1 VKVLVVEDEQGLR
14 EGLARGLEAE
24 GFVVQSAANGV
35 DGLWM
40 AQEFDPAVVVLDIML
55 PGLSGYEVCRRL
67 RQSGS
72 HVPILM
78 LTAKD
83 GEYDE
88 ADALDL
94 GADDF
99 LSKPFSYVVLLA
111 HLRALLRRAPSD
123 RAPELRVG
131 DLRLDPAT
139 RRCFRGSQEVALT
152 PREFALAEL
161 LARRQGQVVSRQD
174 IVEQVWNADVG
185 MDSNV
190 VDVYIGYLR
199 RKPEG
204 TPLSGVEWQSAM
216 YAEGLSPEVRLK
228 ALTIEGRLP
237 FVIEASGS
245 ETHLTTGFD
254 PEPRARRVFAFPR
267 PETLARVLRDA
278 EADPDS
284 PTWRAKVNRMPAL
297 ITTGLRPAQI
307 EAVTGIERSLAE
319 QRFDRSLVQMAT
331 GAGKTFTAVTSSY
344 RLLKHGGFRRVLFL
358 VDRNNLGDQT
368 LREFQNYATPDD
380 GRRFTE
386 LYNVDKLTGA
396 GMVGSSH
403 VVISTIQ
410 RVYAA
415 LRGQQVADVDDP
427 NVDDFTPDAPVEV
440 VYNAQMPPEAFDL
453 VIVDEAHRSIYGVW
467 RGVLEYFD
475 AHVVGLTATPVKQT
489 FGFFQQ
495 NLVSE
500 YTYAQSVADNVNV
513 DFDVYRIQT
522 QITDRGSTVDAGTI
536 LPVRDRRTRRER
548 YETLDDDLS
557 YTATQL
563 DRAVTSRSQI
573 RLVLET
579 FRDRLFTE
587 IFPGRSTVP
596 KTLIF
601 AKDDN
606 HAEEVLTL
614 AREVFGKGNDFAA
627 KITYSFRDPKSLLQQ
642 FRTSPSLRIAV
653 TVDMI
658 ATGTDVK
665 PLECVFFLR
674 DVRSASYFEQM
685 KGRGARTIS
694 NADFQSVTPDAE
706 TKTRFVLI
714 DAIGV
719 TEHDYV
725 DARPLERAKGIS
737 LKKLLDKAAS
747 LTLTEDQT
755 ATLASR
761 LAKLELQL
769 TPAERTELDTVA
781 GSPLKDV
788 VRQLVAAVDSD
799 VQLQAIANAPVVDG
813 VVDAAAAVQRLL
825 DAAVRPLAANPALR
839 QRILELRASHDQLID
854 EVSVDILLDAHGL
867 IDVERA
873 RSVVES
879 WRAYLAEH
887 RDEITALQV
896 LYSQPRSARVSFVEL
911 RELAERIQRPPY
923 NWTPDLIWNAYAAI
937 EVDKVRHADRHTVT
951 DLVSLVRFALGTD
964 DELVSYAS
972 KVEERYA
979 GWLAQQAQ
987 AGASFTEQQRW
998 WLDRIADVIAT
1009 SAGVAADDLDN
1020 APFTERGGV
1029 DGALRD
1035 LGAGAATYLEQLN
1048 AELTA

>member
-1 VKVLVVEDEQGLR
+1 MDDDRLAAEQRARVLIDRQLSDSGWS
-14 EGLARGLEAE
+14 
-24 GFVVQSAANGV
+24 VQSRSGLNLFAGAGV
-35 DGLWM
+35 AVRETIM
-40 AQEFDPAVVVLDIML
+40 APGHGRADYLLYVDQRAVGVI
-55 PGLSGYEVCRRL
+55 
-67 RQSGS
+67 
-72 HVPILM
+72 
-78 LTAKD
+78 
-83 GEYDE
+83 E
-88 ADALDL
+88 A
-94 GADDF
+94 
-99 LSKPFSYVVLLA
+99 
-111 HLRALLRRAPSD
+111 
-123 RAPELRVG
+123 
-131 DLRLDPAT
+131 
-139 RRCFRGSQEVALT
+139 
-152 PREFALAEL
+152 
-161 LARRQGQVVSRQD
+161 
-174 IVEQVWNADVG
+174 
-185 MDSNV
+185 
-190 VDVYIGYLR
+190 
-199 RKPEG
+199 KPEG

-216 YAEGLSPEVRLK
+216 YAEGLPPDVRLK
-228 ALTIEGRLP
+228 ALTRDGRLP
-237 FVIEASGS
+237 FVFEASGS
-245 ETHLTTGFD
+245 ETHFTNGFD
-254 PEPRARRVFAFPR
+254 PTPRARRVFAFPR
-267 PETLARVLRDA
+267 PETLARTLRDA
-278 EADPDS
+278 DADADAA
-284 PTWRAKVNRMPAL
+284 TWRAKVQRMPAL
-297 ITTGLRPAQI
+297 VEAGLRPAQI
-307 EAVTGIERSLAE
+307 DAIKALERSLAE
-319 QRFDRSLVQMAT
+319 QRFERSLVQMAT
-331 GAGKTFTAVTSSY
+331 GAGKTYTAVTLSY
-344 RLLKHGGFRRVLFL
+344 RLLKHAGFRRVLFL

-427 NVDDFTPDAPVEV
+427 NIDDYTPDAPVDV

-475 AHVVGLTATPVKQT
+475 AHIVGLTATPVKQT

-500 YTYAQSVADNVNV
+500 YTYAESVADNVNV

-522 QITDRGSTVDAGTI
+522 QITETGSTVEAGTI
-536 LPVRDRRTRRER
+536 VPVRDRRTRRER
-548 YETLDDDLS
+548 YEALDDDLN
-557 YTATQL
+557 YTAAQL

-606 HAEEVLTL
+606 HAEEVVTTI
-614 AREVFGKGNDFAA
+614 REVFGKGNDFAA
-627 KITYSFRDPKSLLQQ
+627 KITYSARDPKGLLQQ
-642 FRTSPSLRIAV
+642 FRTSASLRVAV

-694 NADFQSVTPDAE
+694 PTDFQAVTPDAA
-706 TKTRFVLI
+706 TKTRFVLV

-725 DARPLERAKGIS
+725 DACPLERAKNVS
-737 LKKLLDKAAS
+737 LKRLLDKAAS
-747 LTLTEDQT
+747 LTLSEDET

-769 TPAERTELDTVA
+769 TPAEREELDTVA
-781 GSPLKDV
+781 RQPLKDV
-788 VRQLVAAVDSD
+788 VRRLVAAVDPD
-799 VQLQAIANAPVVDG
+799 EQAVAIGLAPQVDG
-813 VVDAAAAVQRLL
+813 VVDAHGAIQRLL
-825 DAAVRPLAANPALR
+825 DAAVQPIAANPELR
-839 QRILELRASHDQLID
+839 ARILELRASHDQVID
-854 EVSVDILLDAHGL
+854 EVSADVLLDARGL
-867 IDVERA
+867 VDLVRA

-879 WRAYLAEH
+879 WRAYLDEH

-896 LYSQPRSARVSFVEL
+896 LYSKPQLARVSFADL

-923 NWTPDLIWNAYAAI
+923 NWTPDVIWAAYEAI
-937 EVDKVRHADRHTVT
+937 EVDHVRHANRHTVT
-951 DLVSLVRFALGTD
+951 DLVSLVRFTLGED
-964 DELVSYAS
+964 DELVPYSEI
-972 KVEERYA
+972 VRDRYA
-979 GWLAQQAQ
+979 TWLTQQAQ
-987 AGASFTEQQRW
+987 AGATFTAQQRW

-1009 SAGVAADDLDN
+1009 SAGVTTEDLDN
-1020 APFTERGGV
+1020 TPFAERGGV

-1035 LGAGAATYLEQLN
+1035 LGPAASTYLDQLN
-1048 AELTA
+1048 AELPA